1 MNDDGDETI
10 RLTSQPSILKGGS
23 LKDYQM
29 VGLNWLISL
38 HELGINGILADQMGL
53 GKTIQAI
60 AFLAFLKEH
69 KKISGPHLVVAPNTT
84 LTNWVNEFHKWFP
97 SCRVVKLYARKEL
110 REVTFDNELID
121 GQFDVCVT
129 SYEAINICQ
138 HQLRKF
144 RWSYLIVDEAHRLKN
159 EMSIFSQNLRRFK
172 TNLKLLITGTPLQN
186 NLHELWSLL
195 NFILPRLFDSSDIFD
210 QLLTG
215 DSSTVDSN
223 GNSVKPSEEKTMEII
238 SSLHKILKP
247 FILRR
252 TKENISQA
260 LPPKKEIQV
269 YVGLSAK
276 QVELYKSLLLK
287 KGVGL
292 DSNHYMNLL
301 MQLRKVCNHPYL
313 FEGIEDE
320 NLPMYG
326 DHLMEM
332 SGKMVV
338 VDKLL
343 KKLYKGNH
351 RVLIFS
357 QMTSMLNI
365 LEDYCLYKEWKYC
378 RIDGDTDIEE
388 RDKQIEGFN
397 KPGSKDFIFLLSTR
411 AGGLGI
417 NLATADT
424 VVLYDSD
431 WNPQVD
437 LQAMDRAHRLGQTR
451 PVNVYR
457 LVTQNTVEEKIL
469 ERQAIK
475 LKWDHLLIQKGRMQQ
490 KNKELNKEEL
500 ESLVTFGASEIF
512 KNPTGTITDEDIDTL
527 LQRGLAITN
536 QKNLQ
541 IEEHLKKTISSL

>member
-215 DSSTVDSN
+215 ALNDQSSSRWIHTAADSSA
-223 GNSVKPSEEKTMEII
+223 
-238 SSLHKILKP
+238 
-247 FILRR
+247 RR
-252 TKENISQA
+252 PACQPA
-260 LPPKKEIQV
+260 QYCGGPR
-269 YVGLSAK
+269 A
-276 QVELYKSLLLK
+276 
-287 KGVGL
+287 
-292 DSNHYMNLL
+292 
-301 MQLRKVCNHPYL
+301 R
-313 FEGIEDE
+313 
-320 NLPMYG
+320 
-326 DHLMEM
+326 
-332 SGKMVV
+332 SGA
-338 VDKLL
+338 
-343 KKLYKGNH
+343 G
-351 RVLIFS
+351 
-357 QMTSMLNI
+357 
-365 LEDYCLYKEWKYC
+365 
-378 RIDGDTDIEE
+378 
-388 RDKQIEGFN
+388 
-397 KPGSKDFIFLLSTR
+397 R
-411 AGGLGI
+411 AG
-417 NLATADT
+417 
-424 VVLYDSD
+424 
-431 WNPQVD
+431 Q
-437 LQAMDRAHRLGQTR
+437 
-451 PVNVYR
+451 
-457 LVTQNTVEEKIL
+457 
-469 ERQAIK
+469 
-475 LKWDHLLIQKGRMQQ
+475 
-490 KNKELNKEEL
+490 
-500 ESLVTFGASEIF
+500 
-512 KNPTGTITDEDIDTL
+512 
-527 LQRGLAITN
+527 
-536 QKNLQ
+536 
-541 IEEHLKKTISSL
+541 